1 MYCQCYHS
9 LSYRKSMEGQLSK
22 FTNLVKG
29 WQNRW
34 FVLDAESGNL
44 AYFLVMSLHCIT
56 FTFNLIFFWFGAHP
70 ICFSNILVWR
80 TLINGF
86 QMCQVFI

>member
-1 MYCQCYHS
+1 MHYQCYPL
-9 LSYRKSMEGQLSK
+9 LSCRKSMEGQLSK

-44 AYFLVMSLHCIT
+44 AYFLVMSLYYTTYI
-56 FTFNLIFFWFGAHP
+56 
-70 ICFSNILVWR
+70 
-80 TLINGF
+80 
-86 QMCQVFI
+86 